1 MNVISDIKNYFL
13 LILMGSTILFGA
25 YPNPFNPIINIQYQ
39 TPFHSH
45 ITMKVLDIRG
55 RLVTPLV
62 NKPHSPGVYDIHW
75 DAGGYSSGI
84 YFLQYILKGDNL
96 PASQRFQIEKIVLL
110 K

>member
-13 LILMGSTILFGA
+13 LILMGSSILLGT
-25 YPNPFNPIINIQYQ
+25 YS
-39 TPFHSH
+39 TPFQSH

-55 RLVTPLV
+55 RLVTHLV
-62 NKPHSPGVYDIHW
+62 NKPHSPGVYDILW